1 MDEFD
6 RPQNKFLEEMY
17 DDFLWLISSEPSA
30 WDIAQE
36 KARQLDYNRKNANK
50 FNTIKSRK
58 EYLERANN
66 RHADKRRKA
75 TSYFDDDE
83 PATPKKKTSTE
94 KSTSKKV
101 IDTQEKNI
109 ENKVEKEQEQVSPS
123 SKKTKKPEE
132 PKLSKEE
139 IAAQNAVKLEEF
151 YKRVDDAHL
160 IDHSKLVLKKM
171 IDYTRKYSEG
181 IVKNYIPFNM
191 RIYCDNDETLY
202 DIVNLIIDSFTYF
215 GYMKNDAAVERS
227 FYIVEDGSHITDLY
241 NQAHSLVIFKDVAGM
256 LNKDKATQDKLL
268 NIWETVIY
276 DYSNLDGITTI
287 VSDKNKEKID
297 ELFANNLVLK
307 NKIFDFELITT
318 SANTQEIYHQ
328 VLDAFKKDYTV
339 SGEFDVKLLDYITET
354 FPKSQLTAPDYAQ
367 SLIEQI
373 LFNQTNNV
381 IDANSIPAYEKNK
394 SINEIFEE
402 LNGLIGLDNVKD
414 MLKDL
419 VSLMKFKSKTEG
431 SLKLKDTNMHMVFLG
446 NPGTGKTTVARM
458 IAGILYNLKYIDQN
472 KLVEVSAKDLIGQY
486 VGQTAP
492 KTISVIEKALGGVLF
507 IDEAYSLASKPGSSG
522 SSFNEECIAT
532 LIQAME
538 NYRDNL
544 VVIFA
549 GYNKEMDAFLKSNS
563 GIVSRIGYTMQFN
576 DYSLEE
582 LIEILKSMFKK
593 AGFFIDESAIEAAT
607 KVIEEYRH
615 SEGFGNARFVRNLYE
630 KAIIKHAS
638 NTIDVTSKKALKTIT
653 AADITTDNLIKM

>member
-17 DDFLWLISSEPSA
+17 DDFLWLISSDPSA
-30 WDIAQE
+30 WDRAKE
-36 KARQLDYNRKNANK
+36 RERQLEYNRKNAHK
-50 FNTIKSRK
+50 FDNIRSRK

-66 RHADKRRKA
+66 RHADKKKEA
-75 TSYFDDDE
+75 TSYFDEDE
-83 PATPKKKTSTE
+83 PASPKKSSRKT
-94 KSTSKKV
+94 KI
-101 IDTQEKNI
+101 IDTQEKI
-109 ENKVEKEQEQVSPS
+109 EKQETETTTKKVEKE
-123 SKKTKKPEE
+123 K
-132 PKLSKEE
+132 PKLSKEQ

-151 YKRVDDAHL
+151 YKKVEDAHL
-160 IDHSKLVLKKM
+160 IEHSKLVLKKM
-171 IDYTRKYSEG
+171 IDYARKYSEG

-191 RIYCDNDETLY
+191 RLYADNDETLY
-202 DIVNLIIDSFTYF
+202 DIVNIIIDSFTYF
-215 GYMKNDAAVERS
+215 GYMKNDDAVERS
-227 FYIVEDGSHITDLY
+227 FYIVEDGNHITDLY
-241 NQAHSLVIFKDVAGM
+241 SPAHSLVIFKDVAGL

-287 VSDKNKEKID
+287 ISDKNKEKID

-307 NKIFDFELITT
+307 NKIFDFELIST

-381 IDANSIPAYEKNK
+381 IDANSIPTYEKNK
-394 SINEIFEE
+394 SIDEIFED
-402 LNGLIGLDNVKD
+402 LNNLIGLDNVKD
-414 MLKDL
+414 MLQDL

-458 IAGILYNLKYIDQN
+458 IANILYNLKYIEQN
-472 KLVEVSAKDLIGQY
+472 KLIEVSAKDLIGQY

-593 AGFFIDESAIEAAT
+593 SGFFIDEGAIEAAT

-638 NTIDVTSKKALKTIT
+638 NTANVKSKKALKTIT
-653 AADITTDNLIKM
+653 AEDITTDNLMKL

>member
-1 MDEFD
+1 MNEFD
-6 RPQNKFLEEMY
+6 RPQNKFLEDMY
-17 DDFLWLISSEPSA
+17 DDFWDILSTEPSL
-30 WDIAQE
+30 WQKAQE

-50 FNTIKSRK
+50 FETIKSRK

-66 RHADKRRKA
+66 RHAGKKKEA
-75 TSYFDDDE
+75 TSYFNDDE
-83 PATPKKKTSTE
+83 PAEPKKSTA
-94 KSTSKKV
+94 
-101 IDTQEKNI
+101 
-109 ENKVEKEQEQVSPS
+109 
-123 SKKTKKPEE
+123 SKKTKVTTQEKTSQNNIEE
-132 PKLSKEE
+132 QTTKKEEKPKLSKEE
-139 IAAQNAVKLEEF
+139 ITAQNALKLEAF
-151 YKRVDDAHL
+151 YKKVDDAHL

-171 IDYTRKYSEG
+171 IDYARKYSEG

-227 FYIVEDGSHITDLY
+227 FYIVEDTPHITDLY
-241 NQAHSLVIFKDVAGM
+241 NQAHSLVIFKDVDGL

-268 NIWETVIY
+268 NVWETTIF

-328 VLDAFKKDYTV
+328 VLDSFKKDYTV

-354 FPKSQLTAPDYAQ
+354 FPKSELTAPDYAQ

-381 IDANSIPAYEKNK
+381 IDANSIPVYEKNK
-394 SINEIFEE
+394 SIDEIFEE
-402 LNGLIGLDNVKD
+402 LNNLIGLDNVKD
-414 MLKDL
+414 MLQDL

-472 KLVEVSAKDLIGQY
+472 KLIEVSAKDLIGQY

-492 KTISVIEKALGGVLF
+492 KTISVVEKALGGVLF
-507 IDEAYSLASKPGSSG
+507 IDEAYSLTSKPSSSA
-522 SSFNEECIAT
+522 SSFNEECIET

-538 NYRDNL
+538 NYR
-544 VVIFA
+544 
-549 GYNKEMDAFLKSNS
+549 
-563 GIVSRIGYTMQFN
+563 
-576 DYSLEE
+576 
-582 LIEILKSMFKK
+582 
-593 AGFFIDESAIEAAT
+593 
-607 KVIEEYRH
+607 
-615 SEGFGNARFVRNLYE
+615 E
-630 KAIIKHAS
+630 K
-638 NTIDVTSKKALKTIT
+638 
-653 AADITTDNLIKM
+653 